1 MQNNIWICLIIAIRK
16 GDFILYYTDGDIK
29 ENKDFVIKEIPI
41 SPDSIEDLK
50 RELRLIGIRKSTIYP
65 ALTEETKKL
74 KDQLKT
80 IARQKA
86 LKEKMKVFG

>member
-50 RELRLIGIRKSTIYP
+50 RELRLIWIIIAMESEKLQILCRDK
-65 ALTEETKKL
+65 KKL
-74 KDQLKT
+74 
-80 IARQKA
+80 RYV
-86 LKEKMKVFG
+86 KVE

>member
-1 MQNNIWICLIIAIRK
+1 VNGCVLSERIRNQK

-50 RELRLIGIRKSTIYP
+50 RELRLI
-65 ALTEETKKL
+65 
-74 KDQLKT
+74 
-80 IARQKA
+80 
-86 LKEKMKVFG
+86 

>member
-1 MQNNIWICLIIAIRK
+1 MQNNIWNCLIIAIRK

-50 RELRLIGIRKSTIYP
+50 RELRLIWIIIAMESENFKYYAGIRRN
-65 ALTEETKKL
+65 LDML
-74 KDQLKT
+74 K
-80 IARQKA
+80 
-86 LKEKMKVFG
+86 